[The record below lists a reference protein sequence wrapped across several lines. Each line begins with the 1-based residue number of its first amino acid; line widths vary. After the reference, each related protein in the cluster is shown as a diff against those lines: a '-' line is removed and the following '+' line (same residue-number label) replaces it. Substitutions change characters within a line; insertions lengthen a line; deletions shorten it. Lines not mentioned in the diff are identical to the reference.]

1 MWIFSHKAGKEVW
14 TKGPLSLLILP
25 NANLSYLVQPESY
38 TNMNAMEF
46 INDEYASWDI
56 TYFMNGALLNRIP
69 LIKNLQNGEG
79 LFFPGYVRSLDG

>member
-1 MWIFSHKAGKEVW
+1 
-14 TKGPLSLLILP
+14 
-25 NANLSYLVQPESY
+25 
-38 TNMNAMEF
+38 MNAMEF

-69 LIKNLQNGEG
+69 LIKEVKMERG